1 MSRAA
6 GFFCMLTPF
15 LLASCE
21 EPEGPGGGDFIWV
34 AKFYSGGFQC
44 DPISRYVPPDVR
56 QVLGE
61 AGIPVFDIIIEH
73 YGVCAACGCPTYA
86 AMHYALI
93 NRFRLSRAERLG
105 FVQKEPPEEL
115 QSRPLAGTSQQVYLV
130 LVATEISRCI

>member
-1 MSRAA
+1 MIA
-6 GFFCMLTPF
+6 LF

-21 EPEGPGGGDFIWV
+21 EPQGPGLSDFIWV
-34 AKFYSGGFQC
+34 AKFYSGGIQC

-61 AGIPVFDIIIEH
+61 AGIPVFDIIIEQ
-73 YGVCAACGCPTYA
+73 YGVCAACGCPKYA

-93 NRFRLSRAERLG
+93 NRFRLTRAELLG

-115 QSRPLAGTSQQVYLV
+115 ESRSMPVTSEQVHLI
-130 LVATEISRCI
+130 LVATERSQCI